1 LVTWKNK
8 NTQFGDIGNSKEIFF
23 CLNEYF
29 MSYNIQNGA
38 SNIEISSQLTG
49 DNTIDTPQKVNI
61 DALKSKIRKKE
72 KKENFKNK
80 AILVSLFVVVGVA
93 GYFVSI

>member
-1 LVTWKNK
+1 MC
-8 NTQFGDIGNSKEIFF
+8 FNSFYMS
-23 CLNEYF
+23 LN
-29 MSYNIQNGA
+29 SLKRA

-49 DNTIDTPQKVNI
+49 DVSIDTPQKVNI
-61 DALKSKIRKKE
+61 DALKLKMIKQE

-80 AILVSLFVVVGVA
+80 TIVVSLFLVLGVV

>member
-1 LVTWKNK
+1 MSL
-8 NTQFGDIGNSKEIFF
+8 NSLER
-23 CLNEYF
+23 
-29 MSYNIQNGA
+29 A

-49 DNTIDTPQKVNI
+49 DVNIDTPQKVNI
-61 DALKSKIRKKE
+61 DALKLKMIKRE

-80 AILVSLFVVVGVA
+80 TIVVSLFLGLGVV

>member
-1 LVTWKNK
+1 MSL
-8 NTQFGDIGNSKEIFF
+8 NSLKR
-23 CLNEYF
+23 
-29 MSYNIQNGA
+29 A

-49 DNTIDTPQKVNI
+49 DVNTDTPQKVNI
-61 DALKSKIRKKE
+61 DALKLKMIKQE

-80 AILVSLFVVVGVA
+80 TIVVSLFLVLGVV